1 MFCFCLICFLFC
13 WFMGEEIPRDGEKK
27 LDFLTLLTL
36 IYNNKKQIKRIEKT
50 RFNKIHFLKMT

>member
-1 MFCFCLICFLFC
+1 MFCFCLICSFC
-13 WFMGEEIPRDGEKK
+13 WLLGEEIPRDGEKK

-36 IYNNKKQIKRIEKT
+36 IYNNKKAKKIEKKT